1 VHLGST
7 VMSSVSAMA
16 LVMLLILTG
25 VVSGCS
31 GEAPEPRPLSVLF
44 ISVDTLR
51 SDRLGAYGYAKAN
64 TPAID
69 QFASEGALFENVYC
83 DVPWTTAS
91 MTSVMTGLFSTEH
104 GLQAPWLKLPD
115 SQVTAAEIFR
125 DHGYQT
131 AAVIGIFSLDAAYG
145 LNQGFDTYD
154 DDFSLPAIV
163 HPDQPAD
170 KHIDLEVT
178 EDLQAYALLAEA
190 KVYNDA
196 YKRDADVTD
205 SALSWLEENKSEPFF
220 LWAHYFGPHERLM
233 FGKDLA
239 DNRIRIIADYDRE
252 LTDADTAIGRL
263 LEGLDDLGLR
273 ENTLVILSSDHG
285 QTLGERGAI
294 GHGRDLLEPEVRIPL
309 IVRYPSQVEA
319 GLRIPDVV
327 RSVDLLPTFLDYAG
341 IAEDDLPQRFAGR
354 SVRALIDGEE
364 TAERLAYMDLHVVMP
379 TLMDDDEGEH
389 FFGAVHFQAL
399 RKGKWKLV
407 KGDLLAPCTKGGGEV
422 EWTMLGLD
430 PKGREGAIQ
439 LPDDECAENGFT
451 SLFDV
456 SQSGPRLARE
466 SSDVT
471 SKHPEIV
478 EALSEILEDLAANK
492 GQADHFDLSPDQE
505 RRLKSLGYL
514 QDE

>member
-1 VHLGST
+1 
-7 VMSSVSAMA
+7 MSLMVLM
-16 LVMLLILTG
+16 VLIG
-25 VVSGCS
+25 AISGCS
-31 GEAPEPRPLSVLF
+31 QEAPEPRPFSILF

-51 SDRLGAYGYAKAN
+51 SDRLGAYGYEKAK
-64 TPAID
+64 TPKID
-69 QFASEGALFENVYC
+69 QFASEGALFENMYC

-91 MTSVMTGLFSTEH
+91 MTSVMTSLYSTEH
-104 GLQAPWLKLPD
+104 GLQAPWLKLPEE
-115 SQVTAAEIFR
+115 QLTVAEIFL
-125 DHGYQT
+125 DHGYRT
-131 AAVIGIFSLDAAYG
+131 GAVIGIFSLDAAYG
-145 LNQGFDTYD
+145 LNQGFEDYD

-178 EDLQAYALLAEA
+178 EDLQAYARLAEA

-196 YKRDADVTD
+196 YKKDSDVTD
-205 SALSWLEENKSEPFF
+205 SALTWLAENQDESFF

-239 DNRIRIIADYDRE
+239 DNRVRIIADYDRE

-263 LEGLDDLGLR
+263 LDGIDSLGLR
-273 ENTLVILSSDHG
+273 ENTLVILSADHG

-309 IVRYPSQVEA
+309 IVRYPSRVEA
-319 GLRIPDVV
+319 GLRIPEVV
-327 RSVDLLPTFLDYAG
+327 RSVDLVPTFLDYAG
-341 IAEDDLPQRFAGR
+341 ISEFAGADVLDRFAGR
-354 SVRALIDGEE
+354 SVRPLIAGEE
-364 TAERLAYMDLHVVMP
+364 STPRLAYMDLHVVMP

-389 FFGAVHFQAL
+389 YFGAVHYQAL
-399 RKGKWKLV
+399 RRGKWKLV

-430 PKGREGAIQ
+430 PKGREGAVK
-439 LPDDECAENGFT
+439 LPDDECLENGFT

-456 SQSGPRLARE
+456 SQSGPGLARE
-466 SSDVT
+466 SKDVT
-471 SKHPEIV
+471 DSYPGIV
-478 EALSEILEDLAANK
+478 QSMSETLEELAANK
-492 GQADHFDLSPDQE
+492 GQADRFELTPDQE

>member
-1 VHLGST
+1 MRLDST
-7 VMSSVSAMA
+7 PMPSLSAVP
-16 LVMLLILTG
+16 LVMLLILAG
-25 VVSGCS
+25 VSSGCS
-31 GEAPEPRPLSVLF
+31 REASEPRPLSVVF

-51 SDRLGAYGYAKAN
+51 SDRLGAYGYAKAT

-69 QFASEGALFENVYC
+69 HFAAEGALFENVYC

-115 SQVTAAEIFR
+115 SQLTAAEIFR
-125 DHGYQT
+125 DHGYRT
-131 AAVIGIFSLDAAYG
+131 AAIIGIFSLDAAYG
-145 LNQGFDTYD
+145 LDQGFDYYD

-170 KHIDLEVT
+170 RHIDLVIT
-178 EDLQAYALLAEA
+178 EDLQALALLAEA

-196 YKRDADVTD
+196 YKKDSDVTD
-205 SALSWLEENKSEPFF
+205 SALAWLGDNKSEPFF

-233 FGKDLA
+233 FGKGLA
-239 DNRIRIIADYDRE
+239 DNRIRIVADYDRE
-252 LTDADTAIGRL
+252 LTDADAAIGRL

-273 ENTLVILSSDHG
+273 ENTLVILSADHG

-319 GLRIPDVV
+319 GLRIPEVV
-327 RSVDLLPTFLDYAG
+327 RSVDLLPTFLDYAD
-341 IAEDDLPQRFAGR
+341 IEVPDRFAGR
-354 SVRALIDGEE
+354 SLRALIDGEE
-364 TAERLAYMDLHVVMP
+364 TGDRSAYMDLHVVMP

-389 FFGAVHFQAL
+389 FFGAVHFQAI

-407 KGDLLAPCTKGGGEV
+407 TGDLLAPCTKGGGEI

-439 LPDDECAENGFT
+439 LPDEECAGVGFT

-466 SSDVT
+466 GKDLT
-471 SKHPEIV
+471 SRHPEIV
-478 EALSEILEDLAANK
+478 ASLSDMLEELAANK
-492 GQADHFDLSPDQE
+492 GQADSFELTPDQE

>member
-1 VHLGST
+1 MRLTSPT
-7 VMSSVSAMA
+7 TSNLWSMPLA
-16 LVMLLILTG
+16 MLLSVVG
-25 VVSGCS
+25 MVSGCTS
-31 GEAPEPRPLSVLF
+31 EAPEPRPFSIIF

-51 SDRLGAYGYAKAN
+51 SDRLGAYGYAKAK
-64 TPAID
+64 TPSID
-69 QFASEGALFENVYC
+69 QFAKEGALFENMYC

-91 MTSVMTGLFSTEH
+91 MTSVMTGLYSTEH

-115 SQVTAAEIFR
+115 AQLTVAEIFR
-125 DHGYQT
+125 ERGYRT
-131 AAVIGIFSLDAAYG
+131 GAVIGIFSLDAAYG
-145 LNQGFDTYD
+145 LDQGFDYYD

-178 EDLQAYALLAEA
+178 EDLQAYARLAEA

-196 YKRDADVTD
+196 YKKDSDVTD
-205 SALSWLEENKSEPFF
+205 SALAWLGDNKNESFF

-252 LTDADTAIGRL
+252 LTDADTEIGRL
-263 LEGLDDLGLR
+263 LDGIDSLGLR
-273 ENTLVILSSDHG
+273 ENTLVILSADHG

-309 IVRYPSQVEA
+309 IVRYPSRVEA
-319 GLRIPDVV
+319 GLRVPQVV
-327 RSVDLLPTFLDYAG
+327 RSVDLLPTFLDYAQ
-341 IAEDDLPQRFAGR
+341 IDDRDLADRFPGR
-354 SVRALIDGEE
+354 SVRALIEGEE

-389 FFGAVHFQAL
+389 FFGAVHYQAL

-407 KGDLLAPCTKGGGEV
+407 TGDLRAPCTKGGGEV

-430 PKGREGAIQ
+430 PKGREGAVS
-439 LPDDECAENGFT
+439 LPDEECPQHGFT

-456 SQSGPRLARE
+456 SQNGPRLAGEGKDVR
-466 SSDVT
+466 SS
-471 SKHPEIV
+471 HPEIA
-478 EALSEILEDLAANK
+478 ESLSKTLEELAANK
-492 GQADHFDLSPDQE
+492 GQADRFELTPDQE